1 MPKVSRV
8 KVTKFSKRTVVL
20 HTFFGTELY
29 MCVLTKLCDNLNKS
43 KNKDNTESNKDS
55 MYQQKYRG
63 GDQY

>member
-20 HTFFGTELY
+20 CTFFGTELY
-29 MCVLTKLCDNLNKS
+29 MCVLTRLCDNLNKS

-55 MYQQKYRG
+55 MY
-63 GDQY
+63 

>member
-20 HTFFGTELY
+20 CTFFRTELY

-43 KNKDNTESNKDS
+43 KNKDNTEYNKDS